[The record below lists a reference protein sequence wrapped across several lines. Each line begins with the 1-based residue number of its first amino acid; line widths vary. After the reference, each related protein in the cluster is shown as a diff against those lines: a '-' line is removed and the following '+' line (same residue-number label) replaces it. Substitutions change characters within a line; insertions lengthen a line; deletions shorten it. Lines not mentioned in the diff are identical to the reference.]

1 MILNSNG
8 FLEQYYREI
17 DDGKI
22 IAGQELK
29 MELRRLIADFD
40 DDRYIYDCR
49 DADFRIDFMENCVK
63 LTKSPFYGQPM
74 KLMLWQK
81 AFISALYGFKM
92 ADMTYVVNSGTV
104 NEYRKQIDRFVRT
117 LLLIARKNCKA
128 LALDTRIPTPNGDK
142 TIADINAGDYVFDEF
157 GRPVLVTSTSEIFK
171 DRECYEITFEDG
183 EKIIAD
189 AEHRWTVQT
198 KGSRRMLKYAPTSD
212 RKRSVFN
219 SLDNKGR
226 FVTTTKEMLC
236 DYVRVR
242 CDGKGNEYKYRVPV
256 GTALKYPEKE
266 LFNPYILGLWLGDGD
281 LHDNRLACS
290 KSDLDELISL
300 IEAEGV
306 SIGSVKM
313 FSGKYEVRL
322 GQNLKHKNEIRE
334 ALRACG
340 VWRNKHIPE
349 EYFTASIEQR
359 MSLLQGLMDTD
370 GTCSKAGECEFTQ
383 KSERLSKDISR
394 LLSSLGIK
402 HSVIPAL
409 AYCDGKCCG
418 TVYKITFYVSK
429 QNSCF
434 RYKRKHTRLKD
445 KLSPRMEY
453 KSIIDIRRVENR
465 DTKCITVN
473 SETGLFVCGN
483 RNTVTHN
490 SETTAGLGLTELLT
504 GDDGSDIVCSSNDD
518 NQASIIYNA
527 IDTMRLMIDPF
538 SQDTWKNQQWIKC
551 KINGS
556 KVFKLSDRTRNKE
569 GRNIDKA
576 FVDEV
581 HEMKDN
587 VIVKSIE
594 QSQSLKP
601 NPKLILIT
609 TEGFVNGGFLD
620 EELIK
625 ARKILNGE
633 DDSIS
638 AERYLPWLY
647 TQDNEQEV
655 WNDERSWYKSN
666 PTLGIV
672 KRWDYL
678 RAQVDAA
685 RRSKADR
692 MFTLSKDF
700 NFKVTDSEAW
710 LTGENVAYSRVYNL
724 ADFKGSIALGAVD
737 LAETTDMCSAKV
749 LMLRPDDNTKYIH
762 SMYWIPQS
770 KLEKSDDAEA
780 GAKYTEWAQKGLIRI
795 VEGNEVDVAAVADWF
810 FELYKDFGIRLYKC
824 GYDQRFA
831 KDFLH
836 RMDDYGFESIMIY
849 QNHYVLSSPMKLLE
863 ADIRDQIINYN
874 DNPID
879 KWCLLNTS
887 VKVFDTG
894 HIMPV
899 KIKGKKAHRIDGTLT
914 FIMCEE
920 MLRRYKTEVRGG

>member
-81 AFISALYGFKM
+81 AFITALYSFKM
-92 ADMTYVVNSGTV
+92 ADLTYVINSGTA
-104 NEYRKQIDRFVRT
+104 NEYRKNIDRFTRT
-117 LLLIARKNCKA
+117 LLLIARKNCK
-128 LALDTRIPTPNGDK
+128 
-142 TIADINAGDYVFDEF
+142 
-157 GRPVLVTSTSEIFK
+157 
-171 DRECYEITFEDG
+171 
-183 EKIIAD
+183 
-189 AEHRWTVQT
+189 
-198 KGSRRMLKYAPTSD
+198 
-212 RKRSVFN
+212 
-219 SLDNKGR
+219 
-226 FVTTTKEMLC
+226 
-236 DYVRVR
+236 
-242 CDGKGNEYKYRVPV
+242 
-256 GTALKYPEKE
+256 
-266 LFNPYILGLWLGDGD
+266 
-281 LHDNRLACS
+281 
-290 KSDLDELISL
+290 
-300 IEAEGV
+300 
-306 SIGSVKM
+306 
-313 FSGKYEVRL
+313 
-322 GQNLKHKNEIRE
+322 
-334 ALRACG
+334 
-340 VWRNKHIPE
+340 
-349 EYFTASIEQR
+349 
-359 MSLLQGLMDTD
+359 
-370 GTCSKAGECEFTQ
+370 
-383 KSERLSKDISR
+383 
-394 LLSSLGIK
+394 
-402 HSVIPAL
+402 
-409 AYCDGKCCG
+409 
-418 TVYKITFYVSK
+418 
-429 QNSCF
+429 
-434 RYKRKHTRLKD
+434 
-445 KLSPRMEY
+445 
-453 KSIIDIRRVENR
+453 
-465 DTKCITVN
+465 
-473 SETGLFVCGN
+473 
-483 RNTVTHN
+483 
-490 SETTAGLGLTELLT
+490 SETTSGLGLTELLT
-504 GDDGSDIVCSSNDD
+504 GDDGEDIVCSSNDD

-569 GRNIDKA
+569 GRNINTA
-576 FVDEV
+576 IVDEV

-587 VIVKSIE
+587 VIIKSIE

-724 ADFKGSIALGAVD
+724 EDFKGSIALGAVD

-831 KDFLH
+831 KEFLH
-836 RMDDYGFESIMIY
+836 RMDDYGFENELIY
-849 QNHYVLSSPMKLLE
+849 QNRFVLSSPMKLLE
-863 ADIRDQIINYN
+863 ADIIGSSIRHGSYYARKSEK
-874 DNPID
+874 P
-879 KWCLLNTS
+879 KS
-887 VKVFDTG
+887 
-894 HIMPV
+894 
-899 KIKGKKAHRIDGTLT
+899 AA
-914 FIMCEE
+914 
-920 MLRRYKTEVRGG
+920 Y